1 MAGPQCRELKVKDP
15 EKYNF
20 RPRELLTRLAQTYSN
35 MLDQTEFIKAVGTD
49 GRSFKPAVLKRA
61 SSLTGSSGLIKLLEK
76 VSALAIGSGK
86 EKEEEDG
93 TATVDVP
100 EEYLDQL
107 MFTVMEDP
115 VLLPSSK
122 TILDRSTIIAHL
134 LNSATDPF
142 NRSPLQID
150 ELIPQP
156 ELKTKID
163 QWTAAQKNK

>member
-1 MAGPQCRELKVKDP
+1 
-15 EKYNF
+15 
-20 RPRELLTRLAQTYSN
+20 LLTRLAQTYTN
-35 MLDQTEFIKAVGTD
+35 MLDQSEFIKAVGTD

-61 SSLTGSSGLIKLLEK
+61 SSLTGSSGLVKLLEK
-76 VSALAIGSGK
+76 VSALAISGAT
-86 EKEEEDG
+86 EGEAEDDS
-93 TATVDVP
+93 ATVDVP
-100 EEYLDQL
+100 EEFLDQL

-150 ELIPQP
+150 ELIPEI
-156 ELKTKID
+156 ELKAKID
-163 QWTAAQKNK
+163 RWKAAKRNK

>member
-1 MAGPQCRELKVKDP
+1 
-15 EKYNF
+15 
-20 RPRELLTRLAQTYSN
+20 LLTRLAQTYTN
-35 MLDQTEFIKAVGTD
+35 MLDQSEFIKAVGID

-61 SSLTGSSGLIKLLEK
+61 SSLTGSLGLVKLLER
-76 VSALAIGSGK
+76 VSELAISGSNKG
-86 EKEEEDG
+86 EAEED

-100 EEYLDQL
+100 EEFLDQL

-122 TILDRSTIIAHL
+122 TILDRSTIVAHL

-150 ELIPQP
+150 ELIPDP
-156 ELKTKID
+156 ELKAKID
-163 QWTAAQKNK
+163 QWKAAQRNK